1 MDEKLFL
8 EMKAEIEALTDVS
21 SPNLPVA
28 VALQEAEDLAVW
40 CQPDKSSLEAAGL
53 SWELVTSLPLRAN
66 MCRVFQSQWQK
77 EYQSQEESQRVW
89 GNCSPSAYSLR
100 DELVHHQLYAYRNFP
115 DLRSKVQHIAQDLG
129 HAGMIQNLSDLSVLG
144 KANPA
149 PLVKISFDMKLLDQA
164 EVQSAEMAKLLAKNN
179 GDKMSVSA
187 SRVLRD
193 KAYTYM
199 KQAVDEI
206 RQCGQYVFYRNEER
220 KKGYIS
226 RYKKRLGKSDPDK
239 PNK

>member
-1 MDEKLFL
+1 
-8 EMKAEIEALTDVS
+8 MKAEIEALTNVS
-21 SPNLPVA
+21 SPNSPVA

-53 SWELVTSLPLRAN
+53 SWELVTGLPLRAN

-89 GNCSPSAYSLR
+89 GNRSPSAYSLR
-100 DELVHHQLYAYRNFP
+100 DELVHHQLYAYRNIP
-115 DLRSKVQHIAQDLG
+115 DLLLKVQRIAQGLG

-149 PLVKISFDMKLLDQA
+149 PLVKISFDMTLLDQA

-206 RQCGQYVFYRNEER
+206 RQCGQYVFYRNEKR
-220 KKGYIS
+220 KKGYTS
-226 RYKKRLGKSDPDK
+226 QYVKSK
-239 PNK
+239 TKVTKNKLNGN

>member
-1 MDEKLFL
+1 
-8 EMKAEIEALTDVS
+8 
-21 SPNLPVA
+21 
-28 VALQEAEDLAVW
+28 
-40 CQPDKSSLEAAGL
+40 
-53 SWELVTSLPLRAN
+53 

-89 GNCSPSAYSLR
+89 GNRSPSAYSLR
-100 DELVHHQLYAYRNFP
+100 DELVHHQLYAYRNIP
-115 DLRSKVQHIAQDLG
+115 DLLLKVQRIAQGLG

-149 PLVKISFDMKLLDQA
+149 PLVKISFDMTLLDQA

-206 RQCGQYVFYRNEER
+206 RQCGQYVFYRNEKR
-220 KKGYIS
+220 KKGYTS
-226 RYKKRLGKSDPDK
+226 QYVKSK
-239 PNK
+239 TKVTKNKLNGN